1 MKTIMFRFFVLG
13 LMLISGLNIRAYDFE
28 VDGIFYTIISTGDL
42 TCKVDGAE
50 SCDILTI
57 PNEVNYLGR
66 EFTVIAIDN
75 INGCKDVKEVK
86 LPSTVTSIYSYAF
99 KSCKNLI
106 SINFEQVKSI
116 GYYAF
121 CDCISLKSIVISEGC
136 ELWPNTFE
144 NCIGLN
150 NVIFNASKIPMECF
164 KNCTALEQISLSDNL
179 TTIDIRAFY
188 NCSSLSSIKLPES
201 VMKIES
207 GSFSYCKSLISLIIP
222 SEVYFENYGQ
232 YEYFL
237 ENCYGLE
244 TIEWNAKVIPG
255 SAFKGCKNLTNLII
269 GENVESI
276 NLGSYNSHYG
286 NYDITFGDCCI
297 KNLSFLDG
305 QEIIFLSSRG
315 TPWQVDEYTSKDN
328 RGYYAELTHPF
339 FENIEELYCNR
350 KIIGYKTK
358 DTYSNVRKLTLGNK
372 IDDWNDIGGNL
383 NWGNLEYLRSENLTP
398 PIIPDRFT
406 TDQYIN
412 MQVEVPM
419 QSLEVYKNT
428 EVWKNFW
435 NIRGVKINN
444 VDEIVLSN
452 VNVDLHVGETF
463 QLIVTLIPEDN
474 QDETIDWRS
483 KNENIATVSKD
494 GLIRGV
500 SVGETDIIASCG
512 EVSAI
517 CKVKVLGED
526 GVDNIIMDVDSQ
538 LSVYS
543 IEGALIKKGCSK
555 EELNQLPKGI
565 YIIVSDNKRFK
576 ISI

>member
-13 LMLISGLNIRAYDFE
+13 LMLISVLNIRAYDFE

-42 TCKVDGAE
+42 TCKVDGAK
-50 SCDILTI
+50 SSDVLTI
-57 PNEVNYLGR
+57 PKEVNYLGR
-66 EFTVIAIDN
+66 EFTVVAIEN

-106 SINFEQVKSI
+106 SINFEQVKAI

-121 CDCISLKSIVISEGC
+121 SDCISLKSIIISEGC
-136 ELWPNTFE
+136 DIRPNAFE
-144 NCIGLN
+144 NCIGLKT
-150 NVIFNASKIPMECF
+150 VIFNAEKVPMDCF
-164 KNCTALEQISLSDNL
+164 LNCSALELISFSDNL
-179 TTIDIRAFY
+179 RIIDVRAFM
-188 NCSSLSSIKLPES
+188 NCGSLQYIKLPES
-201 VMKIES
+201 VQKIE
-207 GSFSYCKSLISLIIP
+207 GDCFYGCESLLSLTIP
-222 SEVYFENYGQ
+222 SKVVFDKYGP
-232 YEYFL
+232 YESFL
-237 ENCYGLE
+237 EGCYGLE
-244 TIEWNAKVIPG
+244 TIEWNAPVIPRN
-255 SAFKGCKNLTNLII
+255 AFKGCINLTNLVI

-276 NLGSYNSHYG
+276 NLGSYNAYYED
-286 NYDITFGDCCI
+286 YDITFGDCCI

-315 TPWQVDEYTSKDN
+315 TPWQVDKYTSKDYY
-328 RGYYAELTHPF
+328 GYYAELTLPF

-350 KIIGYKTK
+350 KIIGYRTK
-358 DTYSNVRKLTLGNK
+358 DTYSKVRKLTLGNK
-372 IDDWNDIGGNL
+372 IYDWNDIGGNL

-435 NIRGVKINN
+435 NISGVKIKN

-452 VNVDLHVGETF
+452 VNIDLHVGETF
-463 QLIVTLIPEDN
+463 QLNVTLIPEDN

-483 KNENIATVSKD
+483 TNENIATVSND
-494 GLIRGV
+494 GLVTGV
-500 SVGETDIIASCG
+500 SVGETEITASCG
-512 EVSAI
+512 DVSAT
-517 CKVKVLGED
+517 CKVKVLAED
-526 GVDNIIMDVDSQ
+526 GVDNILMDVDS
-538 LSVYS
+538 LFSIYS
-543 IEGALIKKGCSK
+543 IEGISLKKECSL
-555 EELNQLPKGI
+555 EELNHLPKGI